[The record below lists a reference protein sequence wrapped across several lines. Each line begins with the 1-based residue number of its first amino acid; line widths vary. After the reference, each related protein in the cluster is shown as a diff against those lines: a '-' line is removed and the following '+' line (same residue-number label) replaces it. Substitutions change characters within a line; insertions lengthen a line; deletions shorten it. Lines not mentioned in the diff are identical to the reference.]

1 MTRNR
6 VGRRKI
12 PGNFSK
18 MKRRD
23 FFRNGSFAFLGA
35 SVLGKPGLP
44 ISSDRLQAKTAKNII
59 FLVSDGM
66 STGTLNM
73 ADLLLQRKEG
83 RRSTWLKL
91 YEEGAISR
99 SLVDTSSF
107 NALVTDSAAGSS
119 AWGGGVKVPNGALNV
134 NADGSFNKPI
144 LQKFKSAGKSVGCV
158 TSVPVT
164 HATPAGFSVNSA
176 SRGSQDEIAKQ
187 YLDLKFD
194 VLLGGGREFF
204 SSDKRKDKAD
214 VFGDFRKAGYNV
226 VDDREALL
234 GVRKSDKPLLGAFI
248 ENGLPFSLDAANDQT
263 LQAQIPT
270 LAELADAAITKLSK
284 NPKGFVLQIEGG
296 KVDWAAHS
304 NDIGGLLYDQ
314 IAFDE
319 ALKVAID
326 FAKKDNDT
334 LVIFTTDHGNANPG
348 LFGSDKNFD
357 RVQTFRNTNDW
368 ILRGITHT
376 FKPAQVI
383 ERIEAAQGYAIKK
396 EEAELLLTFYTAPK
410 EEGLY
415 NPYKLPFRQ
424 LGEIQSGYTSVSWA
438 GTGHSADF
446 VELGAFGPGSELI
459 KPYIK
464 NTDLHQVMLAAA
476 AVAS

>member
-1 MTRNR
+1 
-6 VGRRKI
+6 
-12 PGNFSK
+12 

-23 FFRNGSFAFLGA
+23 FFRNGSLAFFGA
-35 SVLGKPGLP
+35 SAYATPNLFSLPDQLKGK
-44 ISSDRLQAKTAKNII
+44 AAKNII
-59 FLVSDGM
+59 FMVSDGM

-83 RRSTWLKL
+83 KRSTWLSL
-91 YEEGAISR
+91 YLENQAIR
-99 SLVDTSSF
+99 ALVDTSS
-107 NALVTDSAAGSS
+107 ASSIVTDSAAGSS
-119 AWGGGVKVPNGALNV
+119 AWGGGVKVPNGSLNV

-144 LQKFKSAGKSVGCV
+144 LQKFKAAGKSVGCV
-158 TSVPVT
+158 TSVPIT

-176 SRGSQDEIAKQ
+176 SRSSQDDIAKQ

-194 VLLGGGREFF
+194 VLLGAGSEFF
-204 SSDKRKDKAD
+204 SADKRKDKVD
-214 VFGDFRKAGYNV
+214 LFGEFRKAGYDVANN
-226 VDDREALL
+226 RAELF
-234 GVRKSDKPLLGAFI
+234 GVKDSQKQLLGAFV
-248 ENGLPFSLDAANDQT
+248 ENGLPFALDAANDNELRT
-263 LQAQIPT
+263 TVPT
-270 LAELADAAITKLSK
+270 LAEMTEAAINRLSK
-284 NPKGFVLQIEGG
+284 NQKGFVMQVEGG

-314 IAFDE
+314 IAFDQ

-326 FAKKDNDT
+326 FAKKSQDT

-348 LFGSDKNFD
+348 LFGSEKNFD
-357 RVQTFRNTNDW
+357 KVQTFKNTNDW
-368 ILRGITHT
+368 ILRGITHH

-383 ERIEAAQGYAIKK
+383 ERVEAAQGYAITK

-415 NPYKLPFRQ
+415 NPYKLPFKQ
-424 LGEIQSGYTSVSWA
+424 LGEIQRNYTSVGWA

-459 KPYIK
+459 KPHLK
-464 NTDLHQVMLAAA
+464 NSDLHNIMLMAAGVKA
-476 AVAS
+476 

>member
-1 MTRNR
+1 
-6 VGRRKI
+6 
-12 PGNFSK
+12 

-23 FFRNGSFAFLGA
+23 FFRNSSLAFIGTSLLPGGSALYTQKP
-35 SVLGKPGLP
+35 SKGK
-44 ISSDRLQAKTAKNII
+44 KAKNII
-59 FLVSDGM
+59 FIVSDGM

-91 YEEGAISR
+91 YEENQAVR
-99 SLVDTSSF
+99 ALVDTSS
-107 NALVTDSAAGSS
+107 ASGLVTDSAAGSS
-119 AWGGGVKVPNGALNV
+119 AWGGGVKVPNGSLNV

-144 LQKFKSAGKSVGCV
+144 LQKFKQAGKSVGCV
-158 TSVPVT
+158 TTVPVT

-176 SRGSQDEIAKQ
+176 SRGSQDEIAQQ
-187 YLDLKFD
+187 YLGLKFD

-204 SSDKRKDKAD
+204 SSGQRKDKAD
-214 VFGDFRKAGYNV
+214 VFGAFSKAGYNV
-226 VDDREALL
+226 VHDRDALL
-234 GVRKSDKPLLGAFI
+234 GAGTSSKPLLGAFV
-248 ENGLPFSLDAANDQT
+248 ENGLPFALDASADREI
-263 LQAQIPT
+263 LAKIPS
-270 LAELADAAITKLSK
+270 LAEMATAAITRLSK
-284 NPKGFVLQIEGG
+284 NPKGFALQIEGG

-314 IAFDE
+314 IALDE
-319 ALKVAID
+319 ALKAAID
-326 FAKKDNDT
+326 FAKKDGET

-348 LFGSDKNFD
+348 LFGKDSNFD
-357 RVQTFRNTNDW
+357 RIQTFKNTNDW
-368 ILRGITHT
+368 ILRGITHH

-396 EEAELLLTFYTAPK
+396 EEAELLLTFYTEPK

-424 LGEIQSGYTSVSWA
+424 LGEIQGDYTSVGWA

-459 KPYIK
+459 RPHIK
-464 NTDLHQVMLAAA
+464 NSDLHNIMLTAAE
-476 AVAS
+476 VAHQ